1 MSEFENNNAVEL
13 NENEMNEIAGGA
25 FKRPSEKEG
34 FIVYQIQKGDN
45 LNRIAIAHH
54 CTVKALLQWNPK
66 IHNKNLII
74 VGDYLYIKA

>member
-1 MSEFENNNAVEL
+1 MSEFENSNAVEL

-34 FIVYQIQKGDN
+34 FIVYQIEAGEN
-45 LNRIAIAHH
+45 
-54 CTVKALLQWNPK
+54 K